1 MAKTYTNISSLMA
14 GLQQE
19 LHSAMN
25 EISLQ
30 GLMKAHE
37 NASEF
42 YDQGDPKRYKRTGTY
57 GTAPNTDGVKGFGNV
72 QEVEI
77 YMEEASAEGIKA
89 EVAFAQAMLEM
100 DILPVHFQLVKFG
113 RRLKIILLVYL
124 VKLVGGQKLKVMCK
138 I

>member
-1 MAKTYTNISSLMA
+1 MA
-14 GLQQE
+14 GLQHE

-57 GTAPNTDGVKGFGNV
+57 GTAPNTDGVKGFGNI

-77 YMEEASAEGIKA
+77 YMEEAGHGYSTGTFSARDVWDAVENHTAGVLGKA
-89 EVAFAQAMLEM
+89 
-100 DILPVHFQLVKFG
+100 G
-113 RRLKIILLVYL
+113 RWAETESDVSKIIYD
-124 VKLVGGQKLKVMCK
+124 VMSEHFK
-138 I
+138 

>member
-1 MAKTYTNISSLMA
+1 MAKTYTSISSLMA

-77 YMEEASAEGIKA
+77 YMEEAGHGYSTGTFSAREVWEAVENHTAGVLGKA
-89 EVAFAQAMLEM
+89 
-100 DILPVHFQLVKFG
+100 G
-113 RRLKIILLVYL
+113 RWAETESDVSKIIYD
-124 VKLVGGQKLKVMCK
+124 VMSEHFK
-138 I
+138 

>member
-57 GTAPNTDGVKGFGNV
+57 GTTPNTDGVKGFGNI

-77 YMEEASAEGIKA
+77 YMEEAGHGYSTGTFSAREVWEAVENHTAGVLGKA
-89 EVAFAQAMLEM
+89 
-100 DILPVHFQLVKFG
+100 G
-113 RRLKIILLVYL
+113 RWAETESDVSKIIYD
-124 VKLVGGQKLKVMCK
+124 VMSEHFK
-138 I
+138 

>member
-37 NASEF
+37 NANEF

-57 GTAPNTDGVKGFGNV
+57 GTASNTDGVKGFGNV

-77 YMEEASAEGIKA
+77 YMEEAGHGYSTGTFSAREVWEAVENHTAGVLGKA
-89 EVAFAQAMLEM
+89 
-100 DILPVHFQLVKFG
+100 G
-113 RRLKIILLVYL
+113 RWAETENDVSKIIYD
-124 VKLVGGQKLKVMCK
+124 VMSEHFK
-138 I
+138 

>member
-42 YDQGDPKRYKRTGTY
+42 YDQGDPKRYRRTGTY
-57 GTAPNTDGVKGFGNV
+57 GTAPNTDGVKGFGNI

-77 YMEEASAEGIKA
+77 YMEEAGHGYSTGTFSAREVWEAVENHTAGVLGKA
-89 EVAFAQAMLEM
+89 
-100 DILPVHFQLVKFG
+100 G
-113 RRLKIILLVYL
+113 RWAETESDVSKIIYD
-124 VKLVGGQKLKVMCK
+124 VMSEHFK
-138 I
+138 

>member
-42 YDQGDPKRYKRTGTY
+42 YDQGKPNWYKRTGTY
-57 GTAPNTDGVKGFGNV
+57 GTAPNTDGVKGSGGI

-77 YMEEASAEGIKA
+77 YMEEAGHEYSTGSFSARDVWEAVENHTAGVLGKA
-89 EVAFAQAMLEM
+89 GRWAETES
-100 DILPVHFQLVKFG
+100 DIQDVVNNVMSEHFN
-113 RRLKIILLVYL
+113 
-124 VKLVGGQKLKVMCK
+124 
-138 I
+138 

>member
-42 YDQGDPKRYKRTGTY
+42 YDQGKPNWYKRTGTY
-57 GTAPNTDGVKGFGNV
+57 GTAPNTDGVKGSGGI

-77 YMEEASAEGIKA
+77 YMEEAGHEYSTGSFSARDVWKA
-89 EVAFAQAMLEM
+89 VENHTAGVLGKAGRWAETES
-100 DILPVHFQLVKFG
+100 DIQDVVNNVMSEHFN
-113 RRLKIILLVYL
+113 
-124 VKLVGGQKLKVMCK
+124 
-138 I
+138 

>member
-57 GTAPNTDGVKGFGNV
+57 GTAPNTDGVKGFGNI

-77 YMEEASAEGIKA
+77 YMEEAGHGYSTGTFSAREVWEAVENHTAGVLGKA
-89 EVAFAQAMLEM
+89 
-100 DILPVHFQLVKFG
+100 G
-113 RRLKIILLVYL
+113 RWAETESDVSKIIYDVISEHF
-124 VKLVGGQKLKVMCK
+124 K
-138 I
+138 

>member
-14 GLQQE
+14 GLQHE

-37 NASEF
+37 NANEF
-42 YDQGDPKRYKRTGTY
+42 YDQGSPNRYKRTGTY
-57 GTAPNTDGVKGFGNV
+57 GTTPNTDGVKGFGNV

-77 YMEEASAEGIKA
+77 YMEEAGHGYSTGTFSAREVWEAVENHTAGVLGKA
-89 EVAFAQAMLEM
+89 
-100 DILPVHFQLVKFG
+100 G
-113 RRLKIILLVYL
+113 RWAETESDVSKIIYD
-124 VKLVGGQKLKVMCK
+124 VMNEHFK
-138 I
+138 

>member
-77 YMEEASAEGIKA
+77 YMEEAGHGYSTGTFSAREVWEAVENHTAGVLGKA
-89 EVAFAQAMLEM
+89 
-100 DILPVHFQLVKFG
+100 G
-113 RRLKIILLVYL
+113 RWAETETDVSKIIYD
-124 VKLVGGQKLKVMCK
+124 VMSEHFK
-138 I
+138 

>member
-77 YMEEASAEGIKA
+77 YMEEAGHGYSTGTFSAREVWEAVENHTAGVLGKA
-89 EVAFAQAMLEM
+89 
-100 DILPVHFQLVKFG
+100 G
-113 RRLKIILLVYL
+113 RWAEIESDVSKIIYD
-124 VKLVGGQKLKVMCK
+124 VMSEHFK
-138 I
+138 

>member
-19 LHSAMN
+19 LYSAMN

-57 GTAPNTDGVKGFGNV
+57 GTAPNTDGVKGFGNI

-77 YMEEASAEGIKA
+77 YMEEAGHGYSTGTFSAREVWEAVENHTAGVLGKA
-89 EVAFAQAMLEM
+89 
-100 DILPVHFQLVKFG
+100 G
-113 RRLKIILLVYL
+113 RWAETENDVLKIIYD
-124 VKLVGGQKLKVMCK
+124 VMSEHFK
-138 I
+138 

>member
-57 GTAPNTDGVKGFGNV
+57 GTAPNTDGVKGFGNI

-77 YMEEASAEGIKA
+77 YMEEAGHGYSTGTFSARDVWDAVENHTAGVLGKA
-89 EVAFAQAMLEM
+89 
-100 DILPVHFQLVKFG
+100 G
-113 RRLKIILLVYL
+113 RWAETESDVSKIIYD
-124 VKLVGGQKLKVMCK
+124 VMSEHFK
-138 I
+138 

>member
-77 YMEEASAEGIKA
+77 YMEEAGHGYSTGTFSAREVWEAVENHTAGVLGKA
-89 EVAFAQAMLEM
+89 
-100 DILPVHFQLVKFG
+100 G
-113 RRLKIILLVYL
+113 RWAETESDVLKIIYD
-124 VKLVGGQKLKVMCK
+124 VMSK
-138 I
+138 HFK

>member
-77 YMEEASAEGIKA
+77 YMEEAGHGYSTGTFSAREVWEAVENHTAGVLGKA
-89 EVAFAQAMLEM
+89 GRWAETESDVA
-100 DILPVHFQLVKFG
+100 
-113 RRLKIILLVYL
+113 KIIYD
-124 VKLVGGQKLKVMCK
+124 VMSEHFK
-138 I
+138 

>member
-57 GTAPNTDGVKGFGNV
+57 GTTPNTDGVKGFGNV

-77 YMEEASAEGIKA
+77 YMEEAGHGYSTGTFSAREVWEAVENHTAGVLGKA
-89 EVAFAQAMLEM
+89 
-100 DILPVHFQLVKFG
+100 G
-113 RRLKIILLVYL
+113 RWAETESDVSKIIYD
-124 VKLVGGQKLKVMCK
+124 VMSEHFK
-138 I
+138 

>member
-37 NASEF
+37 NANEF

-57 GTAPNTDGVKGFGNV
+57 GTAPNTDGVKGFGNI

-77 YMEEASAEGIKA
+77 YMEEAGHGYSTGTFSARDVWEAVENHTAGVLGKA
-89 EVAFAQAMLEM
+89 
-100 DILPVHFQLVKFG
+100 G
-113 RRLKIILLVYL
+113 RWAETESDVSKIIYD
-124 VKLVGGQKLKVMCK
+124 VMSEHFK
-138 I
+138 

>member
-77 YMEEASAEGIKA
+77 YMEEAGHGYSTGTFSAREVWEAVENHTAGVLGKA
-89 EVAFAQAMLEM
+89 
-100 DILPVHFQLVKFG
+100 G
-113 RRLKIILLVYL
+113 RWAETESDVSKIIYD
-124 VKLVGGQKLKVMCK
+124 VMSEHFK
-138 I
+138 

>member
-1 MAKTYTNISSLMA
+1 MA

-77 YMEEASAEGIKA
+77 YMEEAGHGYSTGTFSAREVWEAVENHTAGVLGKA
-89 EVAFAQAMLEM
+89 
-100 DILPVHFQLVKFG
+100 G
-113 RRLKIILLVYL
+113 RWAETESDVSKIIYD
-124 VKLVGGQKLKVMCK
+124 VMSEHFK
-138 I
+138 

>member
-37 NASEF
+37 NANEF

-77 YMEEASAEGIKA
+77 YMEEAGHGYSTGTFSAREVWEAVENHTAGVLGKA
-89 EVAFAQAMLEM
+89 
-100 DILPVHFQLVKFG
+100 G
-113 RRLKIILLVYL
+113 RWAETESDVSKIIYD
-124 VKLVGGQKLKVMCK
+124 VMSEHFK
-138 I
+138 